1 MSQLAGVMNED
12 CIDDTITT
20 NAYSKLADG
29 TYFATISTP
38 DVYSTFL
45 DELVKQYEIEGL
57 SHEEAETKAR
67 ENLVMTSLPK
77 LPESGD
83 LTEED
88 PAWIDTKTMGGV
100 NGYAISAYTKAPNAC
115 LAFVDFATSYE
126 MMIKRSEMLGIAPA
140 REDVAKAAGGTAEE
154 LFSRLEDGN
163 IILMPSVKEVSQIW
177 TPGQTFFIDLA
188 KDVFRPENEKKYKD
202 TAAMKAGLEDM
213 SEQIYN
219 AIFTLE

>member
-1 MSQLAGVMNED
+1 
-12 CIDDTITT
+12 
-20 NAYSKLADG
+20 
-29 TYFATISTP
+29 
-38 DVYSTFL
+38 
-45 DELVKQYEIEGL
+45 
-57 SHEEAETKAR
+57 
-67 ENLVMTSLPK
+67 
-77 LPESGD
+77 
-83 LTEED
+83 
-88 PAWIDTKTMGGV
+88 MGGV

-163 IILMPSVKEVSQIW
+163 IILMPSVKE
-177 TPGQTFFIDLA
+177 
-188 KDVFRPENEKKYKD
+188 NEKKYKD